1 MRDLGPC
8 AGFADTPPGSVRML
22 GTSVQE
28 VLQDRDER
36 MRPHSYTWLIYDMYD
51 YVDLVLIF
59 NMRLFGIL
67 IILSTW
73 FINGFWKGTNHAG
86 FKSCIPTKKVI
97 EFLLSM

>member
-36 MRPHSYTWLIYDMYD
+36 MRSHTYTCTWLIYDMYNMM
-51 YVDLVLIF
+51 VILVLVLI
-59 NMRLFGIL
+59 I
-67 IILSTW
+67 
-73 FINGFWKGTNHAG
+73 
-86 FKSCIPTKKVI
+86 
-97 EFLLSM
+97 

>member
-36 MRPHSYTWLIYDMYD
+36 MRAHTYTWLIYDMYNMAT
-51 YVDLVLIF
+51 LVLIL
-59 NMRLFGIL
+59 NLNIYDY
-67 IILSTW
+67 S
-73 FINGFWKGTNHAG
+73 
-86 FKSCIPTKKVI
+86 
-97 EFLLSM
+97 

>member
-36 MRPHSYTWLIYDMYD
+36 MGAHICIYTWLIYDMYNMNMIMNM
-51 YVDLVLIF
+51 VTLVLVLIL
-59 NMRLFGIL
+59 NMWLYSNICKL
-67 IILSTW
+67 VL
-73 FINGFWKGTNHAG
+73 
-86 FKSCIPTKKVI
+86 
-97 EFLLSM
+97 

>member
-36 MRPHSYTWLIYDMYD
+36 MGAHRYTYTSLIYDMYNMIMNMLT
-51 YVDLVLIF
+51 LVLILNL
-59 NMRLFGIL
+59 NM
-67 IILSTW
+67 
-73 FINGFWKGTNHAG
+73 
-86 FKSCIPTKKVI
+86 
-97 EFLLSM
+97 

>member
-36 MRPHSYTWLIYDMYD
+36 MRAHRYTYAWLIYDMYNMM
-51 YVDLVLIF
+51 VTLVLILIL
-59 NMRLFGIL
+59 NMWLYSNICKL
-67 IILSTW
+67 VL
-73 FINGFWKGTNHAG
+73 
-86 FKSCIPTKKVI
+86 
-97 EFLLSM
+97 